1 MKLEQN
7 DKTLLFSETTI
18 PDIFFSDYLSQ
29 IPGDYLKIYL
39 YIVFLSKYNKDIK
52 LNDLSKKLNIPL
64 KSISEGFKF
73 LEENKLL
80 TKKSTG
86 YIIVDLQEATLHELY
101 TPNLTVSKEKVA
113 QTAKNQSRAKAIE
126 HINNM
131 YFQGIM
137 SPSWYNDIDIW
148 FRKYNF
154 DEQVMIALFDYCYN
168 RSAMHRNYVQ
178 TVAEAW
184 ASNKIKTWNDLDK
197 YYEKQEKL
205 NVMKKAI
212 AKKAELDSKNTD
224 DDFYKKGIALL
235 DATIK
240 NRDVNS
246 DEIYNSL
253 NQLSVLN
260 YFEVASA
267 NDLII
272 AIGRK
277 SISAQL
283 VVSQCINLQPNLVV
297 QINQMLKKNNANVSK
312 KESKHDISIKGA
324 TGIKVETA
332 PCCCPIPGDDIVGF
346 ITRGKGVKVHRI
358 NCPNIVHEKR
368 RLIETTWNEV
378 LDLTYYPVNLE
389 IESVDRGNL
398 VVDLMSMI
406 SLCKIKIDSI
416 SAKSHYE
423 TKTATISCTV
433 YVSDVNHLDSLI
445 TKLKQIQGIYEVR
458 RVFH

>member
-1 MKLEQN
+1 MQFV
-7 DKTLLFSETTI
+7 KT
-18 PDIFFSDYLSQ
+18 
-29 IPGDYLKIYL
+29 G
-39 YIVFLSKYNKDIK
+39 
-52 LNDLSKKLNIPL
+52 
-64 KSISEGFKF
+64 
-73 LEENKLL
+73 
-80 TKKSTG
+80 
-86 YIIVDLQEATLHELY
+86 
-101 TPNLTVSKEKVA
+101 
-113 QTAKNQSRAKAIE
+113 TAKK
-126 HINNM
+126 
-131 YFQGIM
+131 
-137 SPSWYNDIDIW
+137 
-148 FRKYNF
+148 K
-154 DEQVMIALFDYCYN
+154 
-168 RSAMHRNYVQ
+168 
-178 TVAEAW
+178 
-184 ASNKIKTWNDLDK
+184 K
-197 YYEKQEKL
+197 
-205 NVMKKAI
+205 KKAI

-240 NRDVNS
+240 NRDVNR